1 MERGTCTVQQRTL
14 SVKRQVAFNVSNQMN
29 SEGSEEELRNKPSH
43 IVWGMRAVKGGR
55 NSSRR
60 DLAAK

>member
-1 MERGTCTVQQRTL
+1 MLCSKKEPCLLKDKVSFR
-14 SVKRQVAFNVSNQMN
+14 VSNQMN
-29 SEGSEEELRNKPSH
+29 SEGSEQELRNKTNH
-43 IVWGMRAVKGGR
+43 MAWGMRAVKGGR